1 MYISPVR
8 KINELQWLLCLSLAS
23 GRVHPP
29 FENGVL
35 LRGWSQVSSCLN
47 TLLSGTNGWD
57 PLFRAGIYLCSSS
70 YISNQRNQYAQND
83 TRVLQFMKYMHP

>member
-1 MYISPVR
+1 MSYSGCYV
-8 KINELQWLLCLSLAS
+8 SLAS

-35 LRGWSQVSSCLN
+35 SRGWSQVSSCLN

-57 PLFRAGIYLCSSS
+57 PLFIVGIYLCSIS
-70 YISNQRNQYAQND
+70 YVSNQ
-83 TRVLQFMKYMHP
+83 YMLKMTHMFCNL